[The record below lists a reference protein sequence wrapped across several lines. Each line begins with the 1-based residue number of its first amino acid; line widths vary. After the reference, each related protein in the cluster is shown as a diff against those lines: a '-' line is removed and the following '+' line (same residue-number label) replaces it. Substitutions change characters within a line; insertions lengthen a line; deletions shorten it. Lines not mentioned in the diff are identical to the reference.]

1 MRTLVD
7 LLHDTRGYVRIYA
20 DQAGFGYEKCSYS
33 PLPVDDL
40 FDRMGGYESIVSV
53 HEAAQL
59 QLLALRPAK
68 RRKKNAIDGSSVQP
82 VAAKSVT
89 GSTRPARP

>member
-7 LLHDTRGYVRIYA
+7 LLHDTGGYVRIYA
-20 DQAGFGYEKCSYS
+20 DLAGFGYEKCSYS

-40 FDRMGGYESIVSV
+40 FDRMGGYDSIVSA

-68 RRKKNAIDGSSVQP
+68 RRKKNTMDRISLQP
-82 VAAKSVT
+82 VTAKSVT
-89 GSTRPARP
+89 GSTRPTGP